1 MHLKHQLNIHLDYG
15 IQCFESFGL
24 EIRYSYH
31 YSGAHKLREQ
41 VMRLK
46 VADIEPELKADLDT
60 IYEALRQRIPEPD
73 IVRLPHSEVQ
83 PDIRPV
89 GLTFVVLDQARSA
102 LLPIAR
108 LYYYEEIE
116 SLKSSI
122 ERKVYLEKP
131 DWNENELKV
140 CKRVKNTVR
149 RLAWQDYERLM
160 DHNLLGN
167 V

>member
-1 MHLKHQLNIHLDYG
+1 
-15 IQCFESFGL
+15 
-24 EIRYSYH
+24 
-31 YSGAHKLREQ
+31 
-41 VMRLK
+41 
-46 VADIEPELKADLDT
+46 
-60 IYEALRQRIPEPD
+60 
-73 IVRLPHSEVQ
+73 
-83 PDIRPV
+83 
-89 GLTFVVLDQARSA
+89 
-102 LLPIAR
+102 